1 MQQGADDTLGVRI
14 LGTGIASALAHPGLL
29 TPASGLWQAT
39 ADLPPRAMPT
49 ALELTLLLLAT
60 SVLGVAAVRW
70 FHQPPVLGYLL
81 VGIAIGPHAL
91 ALAPDT
97 PETHHLAELG
107 IVFLMF
113 SIGLEFSLARL
124 RSMRSIVLGLGL
136 SQVLLTLGAVMAAG
150 LLFGRLFGVAPAG
163 AFALGAALAMSSTA
177 ILMKL
182 LVERL
187 ELDTE
192 HGRRIVGVLLLQD
205 LAVVPLLVIV
215 PSLSSPA
222 SEMSYALLV
231 AASKAALL
239 LAVLLLGGRS
249 LLRAWLHLVA
259 RRRSQELFMLNLLLL
274 TLGLAWLAEQV
285 GLSPALGA
293 FVAGM
298 LLSETEYRHH
308 VEEDIKPFRDVLLG
322 LFFVTVGMA
331 LDPRVLASQLPWVL
345 AALALPMGFKF
356 ALTLALARLFGADSG
371 TAIKTALPL
380 AAAGEFGFVLINLA
394 SDHGLLPGEVRQVVL
409 AAMLLSMLA
418 TPFLLAIGARLALR
432 YGGSEWMMRA
442 LELHRIAARSMS
454 TDRPV
459 VICGYGRSGQH
470 LAKMLE
476 REGIGYVALD
486 LDPDRVREAAM
497 AGHTVVYGDAARR
510 ETLVA
515 AGITRAAAIVV
526 SFSDVRAALRIIAFA
541 QEINA
546 RIPVIVRTQD
556 DTELDRLLAAGATEV
571 VPEVFEGSLMLGSH
585 ALVLLGVPLKRV
597 IRRVRDARDERYR
610 LLRGYFHGADD
621 PEDGPEEALQVRLHT
636 ILLDAD
642 AAAIG
647 RRLDE
652 LDLPGA
658 GVEVTAVRRRGILG
672 DNPSG
677 DLVLQSGDIVVLRG
691 NAEALEAVEHLL
703 LAAQ

>member
-1 MQQGADDTLGVRI
+1 
-14 LGTGIASALAHPGLL
+14 
-29 TPASGLWQAT
+29 
-39 ADLPPRAMPT
+39 MPT
-49 ALELTLLLLAT
+49 ALELTLVLLAA
-60 SVLGVAAVRW
+60 SVIGVAAVRLL
-70 FHQPPVLGYLL
+70 HQPPVLGYLL

-91 ALAPDT
+91 ALVPDA
-97 PETHHLAELG
+97 PETQELAELG

-136 SQVLLTLGAVMAAG
+136 TQVILTLAATLAAG
-150 LLFGRLFGVAPAG
+150 YFLGTVIGVGISG

-177 ILMKL
+177 ILLKL
-182 LVERL
+182 LVERAEL
-187 ELDTE
+187 ESE

-215 PSLSSPA
+215 PSLAAPA
-222 SEMSYALLV
+222 AQMGMALLI
-231 AASKAALL
+231 AAAKAALL
-239 LAVLLLGGRS
+239 LGVLLLGGRVA
-249 LLRAWLHLVA
+249 LRAWLHQVA
-259 RRRSQELFMLNLLLL
+259 KRRSQELFMLNLLLL
-274 TLGLAWLAEQV
+274 TLGLSWLAGRV

-322 LFFVTVGMA
+322 LFFVTIGMA
-331 LDPRVLASQLPWVL
+331 LDLHVVVRQFPWVL
-345 AALALPMGFKF
+345 AALVLPMGFKF
-356 ALTLALARLFGADSG
+356 ALTLGLARLFGASPG
-371 TAIKTALPL
+371 TAIKAALPL

-394 SDHGLLPGEVRQVVL
+394 SGQSLLPKPVQQVVL

-418 TPFLLAIGARLALR
+418 TPFLLTLGARLALR
-432 YGGSEWMMRA
+432 FGGSEWMLRA

-454 TDRPV
+454 TDRHV

-470 LAKMLE
+470 LARMLE
-476 REGIGYVALD
+476 QENINYMALD
-486 LDPDRVREAAM
+486 LDPDRVREAAL

-515 AGITRAAAIVV
+515 AGITRAAAVVV

-541 QEINA
+541 QEMNA
-546 RIPVIVRTQD
+546 PVPVIVRTQD
-556 DTELDRLLAAGATEV
+556 DADLDRLLAAGATEV

-585 ALVLLGVPLKRV
+585 ALVLLGVPLARV
-597 IRRVRDARDERYR
+597 IRRVRDARDSRYR

-621 PEDGPEEALQVRLHT
+621 SDPDAPEEPLQVRLHT
-636 ILLDAD
+636 ITLEAD

-647 RRLDE
+647 HSLKE
-652 LDLPGA
+652 LDLRA
-658 GVEVTAVRRRGILG
+658 TGVEITAVRRRGIVG
-672 DNPSG
+672 DDPGGN
-677 DLVLQSGDIVVLRG
+677 LVLRAGDVVVLRG
-691 NAEALEAVEHLL
+691 TVEALQAGEQIL
-703 LAAQ
+703 LAGAT